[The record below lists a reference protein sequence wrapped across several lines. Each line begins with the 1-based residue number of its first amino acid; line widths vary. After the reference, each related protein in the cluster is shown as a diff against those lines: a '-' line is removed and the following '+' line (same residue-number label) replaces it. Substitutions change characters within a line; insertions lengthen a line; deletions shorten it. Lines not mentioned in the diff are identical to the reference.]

1 MRSHGVD
8 VASRQAKIQQV
19 AAQSQEGVARRQSSV
34 PGCQREPK
42 GQNRAKNK
50 NAWKMHQ
57 VYRGEVVEKEEG
69 EEEKEKEKA
78 DVT

>member
-1 MRSHGVD
+1 
-8 VASRQAKIQQV
+8 
-19 AAQSQEGVARRQSSV
+19 
-34 PGCQREPK
+34 
-42 GQNRAKNK
+42 
-50 NAWKMHQ
+50 MHQ